1 MRKVLLDTSL
11 VIRAF
16 DPKAQDAQE
25 LIASAKEKMKALVN
39 DPNVAL
45 AITPLIYFEA
55 LRAVEYKDIQR
66 SQKLEG
72 AMSQF
77 DMVEIRQKEAD
88 LAVRLTQFA
97 NVKKSK
103 FNKKSFDVLHWAC
116 AQVNGLEIE
125 SVDADFQAVQALYD
139 QMKLEDQAYA
149 KT

>member
-1 MRKVLLDTSL
+1 MRRVLLDTSL

-16 DPKAQDAQE
+16 DPKAQDAPE

-39 DPNVAL
+39 DPTVAL

-55 LRAVEYKDIQR
+55 LRAVEYGDIQR

-77 DMVEIRQKEAD
+77 DMVEIRQREAN

-97 NVKKSK
+97 FVRKSR

-116 AQVNGLEIE
+116 ARVNGLELE
-125 SVDADFQAVQALYD
+125 SVDADFQAFQALYEE
-139 QMKLEDQAYA
+139 MK
-149 KT
+149 KVMN